1 MPSITLC
8 PKCGKHFTDKNYA
21 KHIARKIPCEP
32 KKTKKINVKKDIKEE
47 AKEEVK
53 EEVKEE
59 IKEDVK
65 EEIKEEVK
73 KEIKEEVKEDIIT
86 GEKNEIKSLFEK
98 MEQTL
103 YLDGIIGDKARSDIT
118 NLFALKLLEPKF
130 ENGIINIKD
139 IKKNEYDKF
148 EITEKN
154 IEYCQFSKLATLN
167 DIDLYEIFSK
177 ICRYVLSKH
186 YITKFL
192 FNVNEFLNVKN
203 GTTLYNL
210 VKDLNKIS
218 LKDKH
223 NDSLSEIYQHFI
235 LKQFKGERGSKLGQH
250 FTPFEIKRFIA
261 KELANTFTENSTIC
275 DPFGG
280 TSGFLVESYPY
291 IKLKR
296 NDPQNY
302 FNSLEIDH
310 DVHKYAL
317 TNILICTDQFCDKT
331 ILCGNAF
338 VPTNKKYTHIMTN
351 PPFGGIFK
359 KDQIVS
365 DWFATV
371 KTNNRNLLTIQLLM
385 KLLDN
390 NGYCMM
396 IWPYGNEMSSVRKA
410 ELEVRKKLIE
420 EFKLEKIIL
429 LPKGIFEYTSI
440 ATVIIKFGTGKTD
453 SVIFSK
459 FDEKG
464 EIDKAEFTKTLEEI
478 KNKNYSLRLEDYIEK
493 IKEKVGAKFEIKKLG
508 DICSYLPKSKRQAS
522 YGKDNGKYPF
532 YKSSMMLNSYVD
544 EFDYWGESIIIG
556 TGGYPSIHYD
566 NKFSCSADN
575 FILTIK
581 KEIGII
587 IKYIYYYLLI
597 NMNLL
602 EDGFHGVGIK
612 HISIEYVK
620 NLEIP
625 VPSIEEQ
632 EKIVKDIDVQEEDK
646 KSLQKAIEAIENQI
660 KVLSEI
666 KYKFK
671 ENVEIKKLGD
681 ICEIKNGNRITKN
694 NCEKGDIPVFGGGNI
709 TFYTN
714 KHNREGKTCKIGRFG
729 ISESNCVMLLN
740 ILYYLNDSGI
750 TVTSKNKLMLSD
762 EYLWYYLLN
771 QKEKI
776 YSLSSGVAQKNLI
789 MDQFMNLEIPVPS
802 IEEQEKIVKM
812 FDAKHQLIEELQ
824 EEINGI
830 DDQLKKMFNDFINEN

>member
-1 MPSITLC
+1 MPANTC
-8 PKCGKHFTDKNYA
+8 EKCGKHFTDKNYA

-32 KKTKKINVKKDIKEE
+32 KKTKKINVKEK
-47 AKEEVK
+47 VK
-53 EEVKEE
+53 EDVKGDVKVDVKGE

-203 GTTLYNL
+203 GKTLHNL
-210 VKDLNKIS
+210 VKDLDKIS
-218 LKDKH
+218 LKDKR

-359 KDQIVS
+359 KNQIVS

-464 EIDKAEFTKTLEEI
+464 EIDKAEFTETLEEI
-478 KNKNYSLRLEDYIEK
+478 KNKNYSLRLEDYVEK

-566 NKFSCSADN
+566 NKFSCSDHN
-575 FILTIK
+575 LILTIK
-581 KEIGII
+581 KEIEII

-597 NMNLL
+597 NINLL

-632 EKIVKDIDVQEEDK
+632 EKIVKNIEAQHQLIEKLQE
-646 KSLQKAIEAIENQI
+646 AIEAIENQI

-789 MDQFMNLEIPVPS
+789 MDQFINLEIPIPS
-802 IEEQEKIVKM
+802 IEEQEKFIKM

-824 EEINGI
+824 KEINGI

>member
-1 MPSITLC
+1 MPANTC
-8 PKCGKHFTDKNYA
+8 EKCGKHFTDKNYA

-32 KKTKKINVKKDIKEE
+32 KKTKKINVKEK
-47 AKEEVK
+47 VK
-53 EEVKEE
+53 EDVKGDVKVDVKGE

-98 MEQTL
+98 VEQTL

-250 FTPFEIKRFIA
+250 FTSFEIKRFIA

-331 ILCGNAF
+331 ILCENAF
-338 VPTNKKYTHIMTN
+338 IPTNKKYTHIMTN

-365 DWFATV
+365 DWFATI

-508 DICSYLPKSKRQAS
+508 DICEFK
-522 YGKDNGKYPF
+522 NGKSITTEQLVPGNYPVIGGG
-532 YKSSMMLNSYVD
+532 LNPMGYHDQYNVD
-544 EFDYWGESIIIG
+544 ELTTIISKIG
-556 TGGYPSIHYD
+556 AYAGYVSRY
-566 NKFSCSADN
+566 NTKS
-575 FILTIK
+575 FITNN
-581 KEIGII
+581 GIFI
-587 IKYIYYYLLI
+587 FKYNNILKDYIYYYLKLI
-597 NMNLL
+597 IQDNLFSLQKGSAQPVINLL
-602 EDGFHGVGIK
+602 DIAE
-612 HISIEYVK
+612 
-620 NLEIP
+620 LEIP

>member
-1 MPSITLC
+1 MPANTC
-8 PKCGKHFTDKNYA
+8 EKCGKHFTDKNYA

-32 KKTKKINVKKDIKEE
+32 KKTKKINVKEK
-47 AKEEVK
+47 VK
-53 EEVKEE
+53 EDVKGDVKVDVKGE

>member
-566 NKFSCSADN
+566 NKFSCSDHN
-575 FILTIK
+575 LILTIK
-581 KEIGII
+581 KEIEII

-597 NMNLL
+597 NINLL

-612 HISIEYVK
+612 NISIEYVK

-632 EKIVKDIDVQEEDK
+632 EE
-646 KSLQKAIEAIENQI
+646 
-660 KVLSEI
+660 
-666 KYKFK
+666 
-671 ENVEIKKLGD
+671 
-681 ICEIKNGNRITKN
+681 
-694 NCEKGDIPVFGGGNI
+694 
-709 TFYTN
+709 
-714 KHNREGKTCKIGRFG
+714 
-729 ISESNCVMLLN
+729 
-740 ILYYLNDSGI
+740 
-750 TVTSKNKLMLSD
+750 
-762 EYLWYYLLN
+762 
-771 QKEKI
+771 
-776 YSLSSGVAQKNLI
+776 
-789 MDQFMNLEIPVPS
+789 
-802 IEEQEKIVKM
+802 IVKM
-812 FDAKHQLIEELQ
+812 FDAKHQLIEKLQ
-824 EEINGI
+824 EEINDI
-830 DDQLKKMFNDFINEN
+830 DDQLKKMFNNFINGN

>member
-32 KKTKKINVKKDIKEE
+32 KKTKKINVKEK
-47 AKEEVK
+47 VK
-53 EEVKEE
+53 EDVKGDVKVDVKGE

>member
-1 MPSITLC
+1 MPANTC
-8 PKCGKHFTDKNYA
+8 EKCGKHFTDKNYA

-32 KKTKKINVKKDIKEE
+32 KKTKKINVKEK
-47 AKEEVK
+47 VK
-53 EEVKEE
+53 EDVKGDVKVDVKGE

-566 NKFSCSADN
+566 NKFSCSDHN
-575 FILTIK
+575 LILTIK
-581 KEIGII
+581 KEIEII